1 VLREEHSLRVL
12 DNSVLRKI
20 YGPNRKEAI
29 SRRME
34 KTA

>member
-1 VLREEHSLRVL
+1 VLRGEHSLTVL
-12 DNSVLRKI
+12 DNSVLKKI
-20 YGPNRKEAI
+20 YGPNREEAI